1 MPPIGTET
9 IGIMPDGEHRVTDNH
24 TWSSVTH
31 DTTNLFPHVRLVT
44 MYRTCGTGRLLCTK
58 STFVNTFHCIG
69 KQLQAVGTELAAPV
83 MTSTVNF
90 NHETNGSALP
100 VQTLLYLSFIGR
112 FINHGAYRLP
122 YPFLQAPE
130 NVRPTVH
137 NFVLTLCQ
145 RKGEGRGK
153 IEGYKGIIPRIP
165 RSLLRGGSRLP
176 GNHLAHFDS
185 DVVDELV
192 IQEIEKV

>member
-1 MPPIGTET
+1 MPPIGTES

-24 TWSSVTH
+24 TWSGVTH

-44 MYRTCGTGRLLCTK
+44 MYRTCRTGRLLRTK

-69 KQLQAVGTELAAPV
+69 KQLQAVGTELAAPM

-112 FINHGAYRLP
+112 FINHRAYRLP

-130 NVRPTVH
+130 NVRPPVR
-137 NFVLTLCQ
+137 NL
-145 RKGEGRGK
+145 
-153 IEGYKGIIPRIP
+153 
-165 RSLLRGGSRLP
+165 SLRYASVWARVEEKLRGIRASFLGYPAACCGEVHGSPAIILLISTP
-176 GNHLAHFDS
+176 MW
-185 DVVDELV
+185 
-192 IQEIEKV
+192 